1 MESKMASSP
10 SGKASDCNPLT
21 EGSIPSE
28 ASCEFERLGDA
39 LDDLKTAVGQT
50 PEAIAVKKAIEKFL
64 DALTRQLNRKD
75 LSIYNIQNLTSLKRK
90 YTYLHRWLDG
100 GGEPSKSEIKKFLR
114 E

>member
-1 MESKMASSP
+1 MASSP

-39 LDDLKTAVGQT
+39 LDDLKTAIGQT

-90 YTYLHRWLDG
+90 YTYLYRWLDG